1 MPEFT
6 TWYSPL
12 CQTFLGG
19 KLEKL
24 LTLGV
29 DEEHLNVVIP
39 VDEAGQSHLGRTR
52 RLKGASIST
61 KTDSVHMFIGM
72 YGLQFDLIY
81 SILCGRQSII
91 LDLVC
96 QIC

>member
-1 MPEFT
+1 MQ
-6 TWYSPL
+6 L
-12 CQTFLGG
+12 FLSM
-19 KLEKL
+19 KLDSLIQGEHA
-24 LTLGV
+24 GV
-29 DEEHLNVVIP
+29 
-39 VDEAGQSHLGRTR
+39 
-52 RLKGASIST
+52 KGASVST